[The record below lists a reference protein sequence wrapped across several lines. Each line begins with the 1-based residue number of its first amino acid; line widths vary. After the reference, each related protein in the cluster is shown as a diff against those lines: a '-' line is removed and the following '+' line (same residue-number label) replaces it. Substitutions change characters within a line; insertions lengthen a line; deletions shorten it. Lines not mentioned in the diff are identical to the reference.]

1 MSGASCV
8 DYMHKGGVSEAS
20 SAVSKGERRRT
31 DVFTPNVVICDAQGA
46 ILEIGLRFY
55 LGGFSSSN

>member
-8 DYMHKGGVSEAS
+8 DFMHKGGVSEAS

-31 DVFTPNVVICDAQGA
+31 NVFTPTIIYAQGIIFKVVYA
-46 ILEIGLRFY
+46 V
-55 LGGFSSSN
+55 